1 MSGGPFPVQ
10 ESNYRFDDNGR
21 EATVLPHWQIEN
33 KQDKSS
39 SRKHWSS
46 ETKLFGSFNERD
58 NKGKRKNMWQR
69 KQLLDDAEDEEMEEK
84 KENLNKFGSDEAKGA
99 QGGVTSETAAAA
111 AAAAASNERKKCREP
126 ETQMEITTVFSLY
139 GSQSYKEI
147 FWVMIFQ
154 LLGWRV
160 RRLRCTKEKLR
171 YEKTSFSKLCCWL

>member
-46 ETKLFGSFNERD
+46 ETKLF
-58 NKGKRKNMWQR
+58 
-69 KQLLDDAEDEEMEEK
+69 EDEEMEEK

-154 LLGWRV
+154 LLG
-160 RRLRCTKEKLR
+160 
-171 YEKTSFSKLCCWL
+171 